1 MIDISEVPDE
11 VPELVDR
18 SGCRAFRLERAMAGF
33 RRGDVLL
40 VAPGVEPEGGELVV
54 DLEGRLGRHG
64 GGPVLGVVVGVV
76 RRGRGTR

>member
-1 MIDISEVPDE
+1 MGDVTEVDAE
-11 VPELVDR
+11 G
-18 SGCRAFRLERAMAGF
+18 GCRAFRLDRAAAGF

-54 DLEGRLGRHG
+54 DLEGKLGRHG

-76 RRGRGTR
+76 RRGRGAR